1 MTSPQIPPSRYV
13 VPDTKKRD
21 TIIALLAG
29 SVVLAVVLIGLYLL
43 NQQPGQPSANQLT
56 GTIIAKHAKGEKEQE
71 IRVGR
76 KGLASQET
84 DSGYSFDI
92 QVEKDGRTYEVPVT
106 KQMFDTKKV
115 GDQQSFIRPPSE
127 QR

>member
-1 MTSPQIPPSRYV
+1 MTPEQPTRPVI
-13 VPDTKKRD
+13 PDTSRRD
-21 TIIALLAG
+21 TIIAVLVGIA
-29 SVVLAVVLIGLYLL
+29 VLAFVAAGIFMLSRE
-43 NQQPGQPSANQLT
+43 PGRPSTNQLT
-56 GTIIAKHAKGEKEQE
+56 GTIVAKHARGERESE

-84 DSGYSFDI
+84 DTGYSFEI
-92 QVEKDGRTYEVPVT
+92 QVEKDGRTYEVPVA
-106 KQMFDTKKV
+106 KQLFDSRKV